1 MGRKKKKPFLLKEI
15 LITDTAFKGKS
26 VAKYDGNVIFINGGV
41 PGDLCDITV
50 YKKKRKYWEAR
61 IEKIINYSEKRDKP
75 KCEHFGVC
83 GGCKWQNM
91 NYKSQ
96 LQFKQKEVQNNLI
109 KIGGINLKKLIL
121 L

>member
-1 MGRKKKKPFLLKEI
+1 MGRKKRKPFLLKEI

-61 IEKIINYSEKRDKP
+61 I
-75 KCEHFGVC
+75 
-83 GGCKWQNM
+83 
-91 NYKSQ
+91 
-96 LQFKQKEVQNNLI
+96 
-109 KIGGINLKKLIL
+109 
-121 L
+121 